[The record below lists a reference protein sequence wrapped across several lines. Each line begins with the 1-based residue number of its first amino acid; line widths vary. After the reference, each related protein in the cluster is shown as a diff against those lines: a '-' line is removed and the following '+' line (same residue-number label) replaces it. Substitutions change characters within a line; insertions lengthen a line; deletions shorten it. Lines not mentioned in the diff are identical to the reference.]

1 MISYIEPFI
10 RSRQSHF
17 ENGLRIIIFSK
28 TYENSTI
35 PSDRGRKTR
44 KTAPLSPVPQSK
56 KANIII
62 GAITDSLHFHETKRM
77 AAALHVR
84 SPRSPARRRKF
95 IRASVRGEVRACTS
109 EVSSVGNVSRRTTMR
124 GRKHTITALG
134 SVRARQLHRMLAVFL
149 RRSTI
154 APISKGASTLII
166 GVATSPTNR
175 AAKNWQGFTIGFA
188 IGRQAIGIYSSL
200 SPINPSLASSFARAM
215 YAALPTLRGTTA
227 FVSQRN

>member
-1 MISYIEPFI
+1 M
-10 RSRQSHF
+10 
-17 ENGLRIIIFSK
+17 
-28 TYENSTI
+28 
-35 PSDRGRKTR
+35 
-44 KTAPLSPVPQSK
+44 
-56 KANIII
+56 
-62 GAITDSLHFHETKRM
+62 
-77 AAALHVR
+77 R

-188 IGRQAIGIYSSL
+188 IGRQAIGIFVINADKPEPRFEFCPRNVRGAPHSSRD
-200 SPINPSLASSFARAM
+200 NCFRFAA
-215 YAALPTLRGTTA
+215 
-227 FVSQRN
+227 

>member
-35 PSDRGRKTR
+35 PSDRRRKTR

-109 EVSSVGNVSRRTTMR
+109 EVSSVGTYRDGRRCAAGSTR
-124 GRKHTITALG
+124 LRLWGRC
-134 SVRARQLHRMLAVFL
+134 VRASCIGCSQSFFADP
-149 RRSTI
+149 RS
-154 APISKGASTLII
+154 PRFPKGR
-166 GVATSPTNR
+166 VR
-175 AAKNWQGFTIGFA
+175 
-188 IGRQAIGIYSSL
+188 
-200 SPINPSLASSFARAM
+200 
-215 YAALPTLRGTTA
+215 
-227 FVSQRN
+227 

>member
-1 MISYIEPFI
+1 MKIQQFPPTV
-10 RSRQSHF
+10 
-17 ENGLRIIIFSK
+17 NAK
-28 TYENSTI
+28 PVKPP
-35 PSDRGRKTR
+35 PS
-44 KTAPLSPVPQSK
+44 PPVPQSK

-200 SPINPSLASSFARAM
+200 TPINPSLASSFARAM